1 MHEILLAPMCKN
13 ITYVLHVYSM
23 SSLQAMEWLIQHQAD
38 KDIDDP
44 IPQPPTSDT
53 HESYPLNDISLS
65 TDVTKETTE
74 DSPGAKIPDEHTS
87 RVNKTKKQAK
97 RRKWE
102 FVPDQLVSK
111 FVLNLSV
118 EELNFVCQRLSY
130 SLVYP
135 YGSTWLK
142 L

>member
-1 MHEILLAPMCKN
+1 
-13 ITYVLHVYSM
+13 M